1 MSNSVKYVDISAIIQ
16 VIGSVY
22 QNPTLLDNEN
32 YTFNTD
38 DFTEEFHKIWVG
50 SIYNLYK
57 LGAKSITVNAIED
70 YLKDRPK
77 SLAVY
82 KAHKGAEYLE
92 KISENVQLSTF
103 DYYYKR
109 MKKMTLLRMYQDIGM
124 DLKWLYDENNILNTK
139 KKQAQ

>member
-38 DFTEEFHKIWVG
+38 DFTEEFHKILFG

-57 LGAKSITVNAIED
+57 N
-70 YLKDRPK
+70 
-77 SLAVY
+77 
-82 KAHKGAEYLE
+82 
-92 KISENVQLSTF
+92 
-103 DYYYKR
+103 
-109 MKKMTLLRMYQDIGM
+109 
-124 DLKWLYDENNILNTK
+124 
-139 KKQAQ
+139 